1 MTQELKLCPFCGGGE
16 TRIDNNNHWTGKRNA
31 LVSATL
37 RHWCVAGGSVL
48 QFTRRTEELCVAAW
62 NTRAEMEKSDD

>member
-1 MTQELKLCPFCGGGE
+1 MTEELKCCPFCGGGE
-16 TRIDNNNHWTGKRNA
+16 TRVDNNHHWTGMRNI

-37 RHWCVAGGSVL
+37 RHWCEAGGSMV
-48 QFTRRTEELCVAAW
+48 QFTRKSEELCVAAW